1 MTYHVFR
8 NPITASQP
16 DIVIFTGFLE
26 ARQYAMEHPAR
37 IEEELEADSEEDV
50 LSMVAD
56 EWAALSDIYWN
67 AMLPAHVDDF

>member
-16 DIVIFTGFLE
+16 DIVVLAGFLE
-26 ARQYAMEHPAR
+26 ARQYAMENPAR
-37 IEEELEADSEEDV
+37 IEEELEADSEEDA
-50 LSMVAD
+50 LSMVAN

-67 AMLPAHVDDF
+67 ALLPAHVDDF